1 MRKNGFQK
9 ALALVLSLGLMASM
23 SVSAMAAGL
32 SNFEKVNAYTPG
44 QFEDVPAD
52 SWCADTVQA
61 AYQYGLMNGK
71 SETRFDPSGD
81 LTVAQTI
88 VMAARMHSIYNSG
101 EADFETGTSPWY
113 APYLAYAMENGILE
127 GDLPAYDVPVQR
139 SQFAV
144 ILGAALPDRELKAVN
159 SIEEDSI
166 PDVPEGVAYGAAVY
180 RLYRAGVLTGNDAK
194 GTFAPGSKIT
204 RGAAAAIIGRMADP
218 SLRKSLTLK
227 QPPFTPVAVDK
238 LANLKSLKKK
248 CTDAEFQ
255 QAYNKAV
262 ELVTPVAK
270 SSREEQLRYI
280 KDELRSMLD
289 SGKVAYTTDVPHYN
303 DPYGYFIAGVSSCAG
318 CTRATGICLNVLG
331 IPYEHVNE
339 NQWRHQWCRVKM
351 QDGTYWICDAF
362 GLYSGPEPAPYVHP
376 YL

>member
-44 QFEDVPAD
+44 QFEDGPAD

-61 AYQYGLMNGK
+61 AYHYGLMNGK

-166 PDVPEGVAYGAAVY
+166 PDVPEGVA
-180 RLYRAGVLTGNDAK
+180 
-194 GTFAPGSKIT
+194 
-204 RGAAAAIIGRMADP
+204 
-218 SLRKSLTLK
+218 
-227 QPPFTPVAVDK
+227 
-238 LANLKSLKKK
+238 
-248 CTDAEFQ
+248 
-255 QAYNKAV
+255 
-262 ELVTPVAK
+262 
-270 SSREEQLRYI
+270 
-280 KDELRSMLD
+280 
-289 SGKVAYTTDVPHYN
+289 
-303 DPYGYFIAGVSSCAG
+303 
-318 CTRATGICLNVLG
+318 
-331 IPYEHVNE
+331 
-339 NQWRHQWCRVKM
+339 
-351 QDGTYWICDAF
+351 
-362 GLYSGPEPAPYVHP
+362 
-376 YL
+376 